1 MKSDFINLSAREAIA
16 HAQKSQYT
24 LVDTPLFRKLLCKQ
38 DYDHYDGKI
47 FEKGK
52 EYAVWITQC
61 YRPTDRQRRFKHYV
75 AVPHHKLEAGLQY
88 YAVPEEVFGEY
99 EKGDIPVVCEIAG
112 TKFKLINDFEGQG
125 LLVPLWAFS
134 RKQMRAYAEKT
145 LGPAEFG
152 YILCA
157 RIFGADIDYHNWFLG
172 WEIWAKRNK
181 INTVRYFN
189 IFEGE
194 FVRYN
199 SAYPFQ
205 YPIQSGGKK
214 ICTGH
219 SVIKADK
226 GDLVVRMPT
235 PLD

>member
-1 MKSDFINLSAREAIA
+1 MDKELINFSAREVAA
-16 HAQKSQYT
+16 HADKSQYV
-24 LVDTPLFRKLLCKQ
+24 LVDTPLFRRLLCRKN
-38 DYDHYDGKI
+38 YHHYEGVV
-47 FEKGK
+47 FEQGK
-52 EYAVWITQC
+52 EYGVWITQC
-61 YRPTDRQRRFKHYV
+61 YKPADKKRRFLHYV
-75 AVPHHKLEAGLQY
+75 AIPHHQDEGRLFY
-88 YAVPEEVFGEY
+88 YIVPEEVFGEY
-99 EKGDIPVVCEIAG
+99 EKGDVAVGCEIRG
-112 TKFKLINDFEGQG
+112 VKYKLINDFEGQG
-125 LLVPLWAFS
+125 LLVPLWVFS